1 MNNEMN
7 PSNVLL
13 TLDEIKTEEFT
24 ILKAFANYC
33 DQKNLSYS
41 LCGGTLLG
49 AVRHKGFIPWD
60 DDIDV
65 VMPRPDYDRLC
76 SLTDDFLQQTGF
88 SLLGYCGVDPLDSPL
103 LKAANTSIR
112 VEASKEYYPSNL
124 WVDVIP
130 VDGLPDG
137 DLTTFYNKANAL
149 RTRLYL
155 VSSSPNTG
163 SSSFRKCF
171 KKVFGP
177 IARIPFIKRSFS
189 RALNNFAKRVPYGST
204 SRVGGVSWGMYGPGE
219 AMPLDGFQ
227 KKVMLEFEGERF
239 PCPSCWDEYLTG
251 IYGDYMQLP
260 PEEKRQ
266 VHGLK
271 AWVIK

>member
-1 MNNEMN
+1 MNNETV
-7 PSNVLL
+7 SSKQFL
-13 TLDEIKTEEFT
+13 TTDEVKSGELT

-33 DQKNLSYS
+33 EQQDLSYS

-76 SLTDDFLQQTGF
+76 RLADDFFLNTGF

-103 LKAANTSIR
+103 LKAADTSIC
-112 VEASKEYYPSNL
+112 VDASMEYYPSYL
-124 WVDVIP
+124 WVDVFP

-137 DLTTFYNKANAL
+137 DLTSLYNKVNAL
-149 RTRLYL
+149 RTRLFL
-155 VSSSPNTG
+155 ASSSSNTG
-163 SSSFRKCF
+163 SSLLRKYI
-171 KKVFGP
+171 KKMFGP
-177 IARIPFIKRSFS
+177 IARIPFIKRSLA
-189 RALNNFAKRVPYGST
+189 RALNNYGKKVPYGST
-204 SRVGGVSWGMYGPGE
+204 MRVGGVTWGMYGPGE
-219 AMPLDGFQ
+219 AMPLEGFEE
-227 KKVMLEFEGERF
+227 KEMLEFEGVKF

-260 PEEKRQ
+260 PEDKRQ
-266 VHGLK
+266 THGLK
-271 AWVIK
+271 AWRVK